1 MNFYW
6 AVSAIQQQKKICF
19 LGRREGEKG
28 GEIFWVDV
36 VCAEGVGLKKL
47 SVAGRG
53 INPGVNKGSLLL
65 EDKVTGGID

>member
-1 MNFYW
+1 M
-6 AVSAIQQQKKICF
+6 
-19 LGRREGEKG
+19 
-28 GEIFWVDV
+28 
-36 VCAEGVGLKKL
+36 CAEGVGLKKL